1 MKIIPAIDIIEGKCV
16 RLEQGDYSIKKIYSE
31 NPLELAKQF
40 EDNGIRN
47 LHLVDLDGAK
57 SSKIVNWKVLN
68 QIALKTNLKI
78 DFGGGIKSDNDLKI
92 AFENGAN
99 KITAGS
105 IAVKNKQQVLSW
117 INKYGNEKIILG
129 ADVKSENIA
138 INGWKVNTNLNVFN
152 FISDYHKNG
161 IKNVICTD
169 ISKDG
174 MLEGTSVDLY
184 KKILEKFPDIK
195 LIASGGVIN
204 ISELDLLIDINVN
217 GVIIGKAIYENRIT
231 PKELQK
237 YVD

>member
-16 RLEQGDYSIKKIYSE
+16 RLEQGNYSIKTVYSE
-31 NPLELAKQF
+31 NPLEIAKQF

-47 LHLVDLDGAK
+47 LHLVDLDGAR
-57 SSKIVNWKVLN
+57 SGKIINWKVLN
-68 QIALKTNLKI
+68 QIALKTNLRI
-78 DFGGGIKSDNDLKI
+78 DFGGGIKSYNDLEI

-99 KITAGS
+99 QITAGS
-105 IAVKNKQQVLSW
+105 IAVKDKQQVLSW

-138 INGWKVNTNLNVFN
+138 INGWKVNTSLNVFS

-174 MLEGTSVDLY
+174 MLEGTSIDLY
-184 KKILEKFPDIK
+184 KQILEEIPDIK
-195 LIASGGVIN
+195 LIASGGVTN
-204 ISELDLLIDINVN
+204 ISELDLLIDINVD
-217 GVIIGKAIYENRIT
+217 GVIIGKAIYENKI
-231 PKELQK
+231 KLQELQK

>member
-31 NPLELAKQF
+31 NPLEIAKQF

-57 SSKIVNWKVLN
+57 SGKIVNWKVLN

-78 DFGGGIKSDNDLKI
+78 DFGGGIKSYNDLKI

-99 KITAGS
+99 QITAGS
-105 IAVKNKQQVLSW
+105 IAVKDKQQVLSW

-138 INGWKVNTNLNVFN
+138 INGWKVNTKINVFN

-184 KKILEKFPDIK
+184 KKILEKLPDIK
-195 LIASGGVIN
+195 LIASGGVTNIN
-204 ISELDLLIDINVN
+204 ELDLLIDINVD
-217 GVIIGKAIYENRIT
+217 GVIIGKAIYENRI
-231 PKELQK
+231 KLQELKK

>member
-1 MKIIPAIDIIEGKCV
+1 MKIIPAIDIIGGKCV
-16 RLEQGDYSIKKIYSE
+16 RLEQGDYSKKKIYSE
-31 NPLELAKQF
+31 NPLEIAKQF

-57 SSKIVNWKVLN
+57 SGKIVNWKVLN
-68 QIALKTNLKI
+68 QIASKTNLKI
-78 DFGGGIKSDNDLKI
+78 DFGGGIKSYNDLII

-99 KITAGS
+99 QITAGS
-105 IAVKNKQQVLSW
+105 IAVKDKQQVLSW

-152 FISDYHKNG
+152 YISDYHKNG
-161 IKNVICTD
+161 IMNVICTD

-174 MLEGTSVDLY
+174 MLKGTSVDLY
-184 KKILEKFPDIK
+184 KKILKKIPDIK
-195 LIASGGVIN
+195 LIASGGVTN
-204 ISELDLLIDINVN
+204 ISELDLLIDINVD
-217 GVIIGKAIYENRIT
+217 GVIIGKAIYENKI
-231 PKELQK
+231 KLQELKK

>member
-16 RLEQGDYSIKKIYSE
+16 RLEQGDYSKKKIYSK
-31 NPLELAKQF
+31 NPLDLAKQF

-78 DFGGGIKSDNDLKI
+78 DFGGGIKSENDLKI

-99 KITAGS
+99 QITAGS
-105 IAVKNKQQVLSW
+105 IAVKDNQQVLSW

-152 FISDYHKNG
+152 FISDYNENG

-184 KKILEKFPDIK
+184 KKIIEKFPDIK
-195 LIASGGVIN
+195 LIVSGGVSN
-204 ISELDLLIDINVN
+204 ISELNLLIEINID

-231 PKELQK
+231 LNELQN